1 MTGIYA
7 LIPSPWRQMGLL
19 TLEEVAIRCS
29 LHPELVRR
37 LMILGLIDPEESTG
51 EWFRPEVT
59 LRLQRILRLR
69 RDLGV
74 NYNAAALVLD
84 LLDRIDALETRLR
97 HFESL

>member
-1 MTGIYA
+1 MTGTYA
-7 LIPSPWRQMGLL
+7 LIPSPWRQRGLL
-19 TLEEVAIRCS
+19 TLEEVATRCS

-37 LMILGLIDPEESTG
+37 LMLLGVIDPEEGAG

-59 LRLQRILRLR
+59 LRLQRTLRLR

-97 HFESL
+97 HLEAL